1 MLIKFL
7 AIENL
12 SQFLL
17 SHSEISSQFW
27 KCCQFFWLSRCVFT
41 LSWEN
46 FHRRQITH
54 GKRTRRK
61 LRTSFFLS
69 WLFPHSSSFFFLL
82 FYSCV
87 HSNWLPI
94 STFPFHLNSHMLKIK
109 LNLCWSTEIIFIN
122 SYTPSRMCQNH
133 IKTCVTNF
141 SLLTVQQRNHV
152 TLQLHST
159 IIAIIKCRF
168 SRFNFCC

>member
-1 MLIKFL
+1 MLSVFFDSL
-7 AIENL
+7 GA
-12 SQFLL
+12 FLL
-17 SHSEISSQFW
+17 SRERIFIAG
-27 KCCQFFWLSRCVFT
+27 KLLMVKEEE
-41 LSWEN
+41 EN
-46 FHRRQITH
+46 YVRA
-54 GKRTRRK
+54 
-61 LRTSFFLS
+61 FFLS

-133 IKTCVTNF
+133 IKMCVTNF
-141 SLLTVQQRNHV
+141 SLLTVQQREIMWHYSCI
-152 TLQLHST
+152 Q
-159 IIAIIKCRF
+159 R
-168 SRFNFCC
+168 